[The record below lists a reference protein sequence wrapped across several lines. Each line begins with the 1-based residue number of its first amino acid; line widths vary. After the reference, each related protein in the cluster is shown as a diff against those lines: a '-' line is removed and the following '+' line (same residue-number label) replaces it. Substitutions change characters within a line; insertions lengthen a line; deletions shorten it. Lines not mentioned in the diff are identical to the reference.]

1 MRLLPTKSLK
11 IFLLARTNMRLFDAH
26 CHLQM
31 PQFDADREEVI
42 ARMQKKGMGGVIP
55 GVDLATSKA
64 AVELAEKHDFLWAAV
79 GLHPND
85 NLDETFDE
93 EKYAELAQNSKVVAI
108 GECGLDYFR
117 SGKTGEEREAQFK
130 RFEAQLQLAL
140 HTNKALI
147 IHCRDAHEDMLSIL
161 TAHRRDHGE
170 KLRVIIHFFT
180 GTGELAQRYLDLGCY
195 LSFPGPITYTDMY
208 DESIRVTP
216 LDKILSETDSPFAA
230 PVPNRGKRNEP
241 AYVEEVVKKV
251 AAIKEVEVEEL
262 TEQIYKNAHTVFKLQ

>member
-1 MRLLPTKSLK
+1 
-11 IFLLARTNMRLFDAH
+11 MRLFDAH

-31 PQFDADREEVI
+31 PQFDADRNEVV
-42 ARMQKKGMGGVIP
+42 ARMQEKGMEGVIP
-55 GVDLATSKA
+55 GVDFETSKSA
-64 AVELAEKHDFLWAAV
+64 IELARQHDFLYAAV

-85 NLDETFDE
+85 NLTEEFDE
-93 EKYAELAQNSKVVAI
+93 EKYAELASDPNVVAI

-117 SGKTGEEREAQFK
+117 SGKTGEERAAQFK

-147 IHCRDAHEDMLSIL
+147 IHCRDAHEDMLEIL

-180 GTGELAQRYLDLGCY
+180 GTAHLAQQYLDLGCY

-208 DESIRVTP
+208 DESIRVAP
-216 LDKILSETDSPFAA
+216 LDKILSETDAPFAA
-230 PVPNRGKRNEP
+230 PMPNRGKRNEP
-241 AYVEEVVKKV
+241 AYVSEVVKKI
-251 AAIKEVEVEEL
+251 AALKSEPVEVVIEH
-262 TEQIYKNAHTVFKLQ
+262 IYRNAHKVFNIQ